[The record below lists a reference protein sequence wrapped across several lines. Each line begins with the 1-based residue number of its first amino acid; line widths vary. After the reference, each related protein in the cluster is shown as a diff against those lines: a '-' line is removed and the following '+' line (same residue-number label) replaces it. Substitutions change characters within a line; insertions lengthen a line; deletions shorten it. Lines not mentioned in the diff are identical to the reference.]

1 MCLTWSEITKN
12 TMASRN
18 FHANPFPGI
27 RSYEI
32 NEHHHFFGREHQ
44 VSELINKLSET
55 KFLAIVGSSG
65 CGKSSLIKAGLIPE
79 LFKTNKENLPE
90 SWKLFIFRPAED
102 PIGNLANALAQEI
115 HDFETI
121 ESDLRSGN
129 DGLVKVSEKLLRPGQ
144 SALIYI
150 DQFEELFRFRRSGS
164 FSQTFAEASA
174 FIGLILHAIDQSEVP
189 VNIVLSMRTDFL
201 DECTE
206 FRGLSEMINK
216 GYYLV
221 PRMNNEER
229 RLAITGPITASGNS
243 ISEALVERLLEDVG
257 DNPDQLP
264 ILQHAMMR
272 TWDDWIMN
280 KTGDQPIDIEHYEAI
295 GTMKEALSVHL
306 EEIYAD
312 LKDDRTK
319 YHAEKL
325 FKALTDLTKESRGT
339 RRPTTLGEICTL
351 TGAREEEIVRLI
363 DQFRSPGCAF
373 LMPSAHI
380 ALTTD
385 TTIDI
390 SHESIMRVWSRL
402 KKWVE
407 EEGESAQLYLRL
419 SKSAELYQE
428 GKTGLWVNPELQL
441 ALQWKE
447 QTRPNITWASRYDPA
462 FDRAITF
469 LNYSKKQYE
478 FELSKKEKQQAR
490 NLKRARVSAIILGF
504 ASLISILFL
513 IISLNLRFK
522 AEASRKEALEKEKMA
537 VMEKLKTD
545 EQRKEAIIQRKIS
558 EQQQQIAEQQER
570 ITEQQRQFAVK
581 QQFIAQEQTAE
592 AVNQRKQA
600 ETARHEAV
608 VAMDEAQ
615 IQRKEALA
623 QKQIAEQERI
633 KAEESEKTA
642 QRLRLLA
649 TSNSLAIQALQLHST
664 VEDDSPALYALTAWN
679 LHRRNGGADFD
690 PAMYSALSAISDD
703 PIILRGHDDAVRSI
717 TMSKSG
723 KYLYSCG
730 DDKKVLQWNMDK
742 IDAPPL
748 QAELTKE
755 IKDAFRSITLTHD
768 DSWLVAG
775 NTSGQLVVWSLKQF
789 PKFPKVIRAHSS
801 IVNTL
806 TAHPEKNHF
815 YSCGSDGLLLQWRYD
830 GENFHKTLL
839 DSVADPIRCAA
850 VNAQGTQLV
859 YATASGEVR
868 MISLNNEKSIP
879 SILITLKSPALSVK
893 FDRSNEA
900 VALGCQ
906 DGSVQLIQFSNKD
919 VIQETAFGR
928 HISGIA
934 GLAFS
939 PDGKT
944 LTSTGYDWS
953 IKVTPYPLAEENPV
967 SINSHEFW
975 VYDVLFTPDG
985 SKVISC
991 SADKTI
997 RIFSTH
1003 NQQMADKLASRIKR
1017 NMTVDE
1023 WNKLVGEDV
1032 PYQTTIDLQP

>member
-1 MCLTWSEITKN
+1 
-12 TMASRN
+12 MASRN

-32 NEHHHFFGREHQ
+32 NEHHHFFGRELQ
-44 VSELINKLSET
+44 VRELINKLSET
-55 KFLAIVGSSG
+55 RFLAIVGSSG

-79 LFKTNKENLPE
+79 LFKSGQENPDE
-90 SWKLFIFRPAED
+90 SWKLFVFRPAED
-102 PIGNLANALAQEI
+102 PIGNFARALAQGINE
-115 HDFETI
+115 FETI

-129 DGLVKVSEKLLRPGQ
+129 DGLIKVSERLLLSNQ
-144 SALIYI
+144 AALIYI
-150 DQFEELFRFRRSGS
+150 DQFEELFRFKRSGS
-164 FSQTFAEASA
+164 FSQTFAEAGA
-174 FIGLILHAIDQSEVP
+174 FIGLILQAVDQSEVP
-189 VNIVLSMRTDFL
+189 VYIVLSMRTDFL

-312 LKDDRTK
+312 LKDERTK

-363 DQFRSPGCAF
+363 DHFRRPGCAF

-380 ALTTD
+380 ALTND

-402 KKWVE
+402 KKWVD

-419 SKSAELYQE
+419 SKTAELYQE
-428 GKTGLWVNPELQL
+428 GKTGLWVNPELQV

-447 QTRPNITWASRYDPA
+447 QTKPNITWASRYDPA
-462 FDRAITF
+462 FDRAMTF
-469 LNYSKKQYE
+469 LHYSKKQYE
-478 FELSKKEKQQAR
+478 LELSKKEKQQIR
-490 NLKRARVSAIILGF
+490 NLKRARNSAIILGF

-537 VMEKLKTD
+537 VMEKIKTD
-545 EQRKEAIIQRKIS
+545 EQRKEAIVQRKIS

-581 QQFIAQEQTAE
+581 QQFIAQEQTVE
-592 AVNQRKQA
+592 AVNQRTQA

-615 IQRKEALA
+615 LQRKEALA

-649 TSNSLAIQALQLHST
+649 ISNSIAIQAIQLHST
-664 VEDDSPALYALTAWN
+664 VEDDSPALYALTAWQ
-679 LHRRNGGADFD
+679 LHRRNGGAAFD
-690 PAMYSALSAISDD
+690 PTLYSALSAISVD
-703 PIILRGHDDAVRSI
+703 PLILRGHDDAVRAIS
-717 TMSKSG
+717 MSKIG
-723 KYLYSCG
+723 KFLYSCG
-730 DDKKVLQWNMDK
+730 DDKKVLQWNMAK
-742 IDAPPL
+742 IDEPPI

-755 IKDAFRSITLTHD
+755 IKAPFRSITLTHD
-768 DSWLVAG
+768 DTWLIAG
-775 NTSGQLVVWSLKQF
+775 TTSGQLVIWSLRQF
-789 PKFPKVIRAHSS
+789 PKFPKVISAHSS
-801 IVNTL
+801 IINTL
-806 TAHPEKNHF
+806 IADPEKNQF
-815 YSCGSDGLLLQWRYD
+815 YSGGSDGMLWQWQYN
-830 GENFHKTLL
+830 GETFLKTLL
-839 DSVADPIRCAA
+839 DSVADPIRCAD
-850 VNAQGTQLV
+850 VNAQGAQLV
-859 YATASGEVR
+859 FATASGEVKI
-868 MISLNNEKSIP
+868 ISLTNEKPESSVRIK
-879 SILITLKSPALSVK
+879 LKSPALAVK
-893 FDRSNEA
+893 FDRSSKA
-900 VALGCQ
+900 IALGCQ
-906 DGSVQLIQFSNKD
+906 DGSVQLIQIDNNSD
-919 VIQETAFGR
+919 AMQETVIGR

-944 LTSTGYDWS
+944 ITSTGYDWS
-953 IKVTPYPLAEENPV
+953 IKVSPYPLAEETPV
-967 SINSHEFW
+967 SINNHELW
-975 VYDVLFTPDG
+975 VYDVLFAPDG
-985 SKVISC
+985 SQIITC

-1003 NQQMADKLASRIKR
+1003 NQQMADKLAPEIKR
-1017 NMTVDE
+1017 NMTADE

-1032 PYQTTIDLQP
+1032 PYQKTIDLLP